1 MNVLKKSVSFLTA
14 VAVMLFT
21 AAFFSVTQKNTD
33 VASAYSFEKYVN
45 NVAALVNEYRQ
56 QNGLSPLAVIPVL
69 QENAQTRAV
78 EVSQNFSH
86 TRPNGGAYKTAI
98 SSSLPKYTW
107 GENIAYGATT
117 PESVMDQW
125 KHSAGHNNNMLSS
138 KYTHIGVGAYISGG
152 TIYWVQLFIGSGM
165 TFDGEYMPAYSTEDT
180 TAEITTEQPPVVL
193 PDGSGDVNFD
203 GKIDSRDAVLILQD
217 YAAYLTGKNYTIP
230 LTYGDVNSD
239 DKIDSTDAVLILIY
253 YAQHLVK
260 G

>member
-1 MNVLKKSVSFLTA
+1 MNVLKKSLSFLTA
-14 VAVMLFT
+14 LAVMLLS
-21 AAFFSVTQKNTD
+21 AALFSITQDNTD
-33 VASAYSFEKYVN
+33 VASAYSFEKYAD

-78 EVSQNFSH
+78 EISQNFSH
-86 TRPNGGAYKTAI
+86 TRTNGSSYKTAI

-117 PESVMDQW
+117 PESVIDQW
-125 KHSAGHNNNMLSS
+125 KRSSGHNQNMLSS

-165 TFDGEYMPAYSTEDT
+165 TFDGEYMPVYSTEDT
-180 TAEITTEQPPVVL
+180 TVESTTEHPPVVL

-217 YAAYLTGKNYTIP
+217 YAAYLTGISYTIS
-230 LTYGDVNSD
+230 LSLGDVNSD
-239 DKIDSTDAVLILIY
+239 NKIDSTDAVLILIY